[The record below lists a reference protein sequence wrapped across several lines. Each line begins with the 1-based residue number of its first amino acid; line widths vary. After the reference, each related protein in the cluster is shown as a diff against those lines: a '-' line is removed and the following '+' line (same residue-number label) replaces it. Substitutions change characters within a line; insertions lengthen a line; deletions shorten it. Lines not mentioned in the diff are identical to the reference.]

1 VPGVRARVAGI
12 AAATLAVSAV
22 GCGAEE
28 ETGPLLVGAAANP
41 TLAQLVGQ
49 RFVFALDGTRIPAGL
64 QNRIRSGEAAGVII
78 FGRNSHSAA
87 GLRRLTSRLQS
98 IPRPPGMEM
107 PLLVMTDQE
116 GGQTNHVPG
125 PPTKSAP
132 ATRTAAQA
140 QQQGRAAA
148 NNLRGLGIN
157 VDLAPVTDVA
167 RGGSAIGKEKRSY
180 GRTPDR
186 VTPLATAFLRGLAAG
201 RVAGTAKH
209 FPGFG
214 AARVNTD
221 LRPVTIRLTRAQL
234 DRTDLPP
241 FTAMVKAHVPLVML
255 STAIYIALDSKPA
268 ALSKPIATDLLRDT
282 IGFKGVTISDDL
294 DAPSLNGLGG
304 VGARGIAA
312 ATAGTDLL
320 LFAKSYEN
328 GNAAADALL
337 ARARTS
343 KSLRDSLRDPFLRVL
358 SLRRSLAPPGG

>member
-1 VPGVRARVAGI
+1 VRPRLAGI
-12 AAATLAVSAV
+12 AAVALAVSTV
-22 GCGAEE
+22 GCGSDEE
-28 ETGPLLVGAAANP
+28 SGPFFVGAAANP

-64 QNRIRSGEAAGVII
+64 AQRIRSGEAAGVII
-78 FGRNSHSAA
+78 FARNYRSAA
-87 GLRRLTSRLQS
+87 GLRRLTSRLQN

-125 PPTKSAP
+125 PPAKSAP
-132 ATRTAAQA
+132 ATRTAEQA
-140 QQQGRAAA
+140 QQQGKAAA
-148 NNLRGLGIN
+148 TNLRGLGIN
-157 VDLAPVTDVA
+157 VDLAPVSDVA
-167 RGGSAIGKEKRSY
+167 RKGSAIGKEKRSY
-180 GRTPDR
+180 GRTPGT
-186 VTPLATAFLRGLAAG
+186 VGTLATAFLRGLAAG
-201 RVAGTAKH
+201 GVAGTAKH

-221 LRPVTIRLTRAQL
+221 FKPVTIRLTRAQI

-241 FTAMVKAHVPLVML
+241 FKAMVKAGVPMVML
-255 STAIYIALDSKPA
+255 STAIYTALDKAKPA

-294 DAPSLNGLGG
+294 DAPSLGG
-304 VGARGIAA
+304 FGAVGTRGIAA

-328 GNAAADALL
+328 GNAAAGALL
-337 ARARTS
+337 AQARKS
-343 KSLRDSLRDPFLRVL
+343 KSLRDSLSEPFQRVL
-358 SLRRSLAPPGG
+358 GLRSSLRRPGA